1 MPPHYLF
8 QTGRINLRTV
18 TFERAN
24 AIGLPQND
32 VMTITKNL
40 GMLVLA
46 IYLICVGLVGLV
58 GLSLGIIP
66 AILAI
71 VAGVLILIGR

>member
-1 MPPHYLF
+1 
-8 QTGRINLRTV
+8 
-18 TFERAN
+18 
-24 AIGLPQND
+24 
-32 VMTITKNL
+32 MTITKNL
-40 GMLVLA
+40 GMLVLS

>member
-1 MPPHYLF
+1 MGQSEPF
-8 QTGRINLRTV
+8 DQDS
-18 TFERAN
+18 FKRAK
-24 AIGLPQND
+24 ATGLPQEGA
-32 VMTITKNL
+32 MTITKNL

-46 IYLICVGLVGLV
+46 IYLICVGLVGLA
-58 GLSLGIIP
+58 GLSLGIIT

>member
-1 MPPHYLF
+1 MGQSEPF
-8 QTGRINLRTV
+8 DQASFR
-18 TFERAN
+18 RAK
-24 AIGLPQND
+24 ATGLPQEGA
-32 VMTITKNL
+32 MTITKNL

-46 IYLICVGLVGLV
+46 IYLICVGLVGLA